1 MKLVEELNKRG
12 LSQRELA
19 YRSGVAV
26 PLVNGYCRGARPCL
40 RNAERIAKTLEMEPA
55 ALWGRE
61 LETFMK
67 NR

>member
-1 MKLVEELNKRG
+1 MRLQEELTKRG

-26 PLVNGYCRGARPCL
+26 PLVNGYCRGARPCR
-40 RNAERIAKTLEMEPA
+40 RNAERIAKTLGMEPE

-61 LETFMK
+61 LETYLR

>member
-1 MKLVEELNKRG
+1 MRLQEELIKRG

-26 PLVNGYCRGARPCL
+26 PLVNGYCRGARPCR
-40 RNAERIAKTLEMEPA
+40 RNAERIAKTLDMEPVE
-55 ALWGRE
+55 LWGRE
-61 LETFMK
+61 FETFLQ

>member
-1 MKLVEELNKRG
+1 VRLQEELTKRG

-26 PLVNGYCRGARPCL
+26 PLVNGYCRGARPCR
-40 RNAERIAKTLEMEPA
+40 RNAERIAKTLGMEPE

-61 LETFMK
+61 LETYLR

>member
-1 MKLVEELNKRG
+1 MKLNEELKSRG

-26 PLVNGYCRGARPCL
+26 PLVNGYCRGARPCR
-40 RNAERIAKTLEMEPA
+40 RNADRIAKTLDMAPE

>member
-1 MKLVEELNKRG
+1 MRLREELAKRG

-26 PLVNGYCRGARPCL
+26 PLVNGYCRGARPCR
-40 RNAERIAKTLEMEPA
+40 RNAERIAKTLDMEPA

-61 LETFMK
+61 FETFLQ

>member
-1 MKLVEELNKRG
+1 VRLQEELTKRG

-19 YRSGVAV
+19 YRSGVSV
-26 PLVNGYCRGARPCL
+26 PLVNGYCRGARPCR
-40 RNAERIAKTLEMEPA
+40 RNAERIAKTLGMEPE

-61 LETFMK
+61 LETYLR